1 MTVIPILAKLQ
12 SVNRHIKPP
21 TVPNETAPVK
31 RKPTEPRKHIA
42 EVAAPVP
49 AAPPVPP
56 ESDESKLERR
66 RKELYELEF
75 GHLSKPP
82 PKPAPK
88 PAPAPAPA
96 PAVAPPKPAPT
107 PIPKKDDRKYTMK
120 ELIDF
125 DEIDYKKPFI
135 NIRTGQPYRENV
147 FGVNPRGDVVDADF
161 NYLGHWDKETKTII
175 PAKISKER
183 GDGNEPLPILPPDW
197 REIERASQG

>member
-1 MTVIPILAKLQ
+1 MTVIPIMAKLQ

-21 TVPNETAPVK
+21 TVPKETAPAQ
-31 RKPTEPRKHIA
+31 RKPTEPRKHAA
-42 EVAAPVP
+42 EVAAPVA
-49 AAPPVPP
+49 AAPPLPP

-66 RKELYELEF
+66 RKELYDLEF

-96 PAVAPPKPAPT
+96 AAPPKPAPA
-107 PIPKKDDRKYTMK
+107 PIPKKDDRKYTMN

-125 DEIDYKKPFI
+125 EAYDYDKPFI
-135 NIRTGQPYRENV
+135 NIRTGKPYPKGTD
-147 FGVNPRGDVVDADF
+147 FGINPRGDVVDADF
-161 NYLGHWDKETKTII
+161 NYLGSWDKETKTII

-183 GDGNEPLPILPPDW
+183 GDGNEPLPILPADW
-197 REIERASQG
+197 LEITRASQG